1 MKAKFEKGQEV
12 QVTKANGETVTGVIK
27 GWDYNCCTFDVQ
39 SDVDYVKDDN
49 VWTLICVPEECIE
62 LI

>member
-12 QVTKANGETVTGVIK
+12 QVTKANDETVTGVIK

-39 SDVDYVKDDN
+39 YDVDYVKDGN

>member
-12 QVTKANGETVTGVIK
+12 RGTKANGETVTGVIK
-27 GWDYNCCTFDVQ
+27 DWDYNCCTFDVQ
-39 SDVDYVKDDN
+39 YDVDYVKDGN
-49 VWTLICVPEECIE
+49 VWTMVCVPEECIE

>member
-12 QVTKANGETVTGVIK
+12 RVTKLNGETVDGVIK
-27 GWDYNCCTFDVQ
+27 DWDYNCCTFEAQ
-39 SDVDYVKDDN
+39 YDVDYIKSGN
-49 VWTLICVPEECIE
+49 VWTMVCVPEDCIE

>member
-12 QVTKANGETVTGVIK
+12 RVTKRNGETVSGVIK
-27 GWDYNCCTFDVQ
+27 DWDFNYCTFDVQ
-39 SDVDYVKDDN
+39 YDVDYVKDGN
-49 VWTLICVPEECIE
+49 VWTMLCVPEECIE